1 MPKPLFKPESS
12 HVLRRRYLRMA
23 ACLEQV
29 KYNVLSHLRGGCCD
43 TESKGNTRENGKGD
57 MQGKQ
62 CRVAGC

>member
-1 MPKPLFKPESS
+1 
-12 HVLRRRYLRMA
+12 MA